1 MPTDRIKAAL
11 LSELEELEQRG
22 VRKAPERVVVG
33 YLPAREGRGPRF
45 LLAGQGDKPFLK
57 MNSNGYLGLA
67 QDPRLIEAE
76 DAASRELGVNPGAV
90 RFIDGTTKYHQ
101 RLEERL
107 AAFHGCEAAK
117 IFSCAYMANLGVA
130 IALCNKS
137 TYVISDELNHNSI
150 VRALRIAGV
159 PGENK
164 GIFKHNDVADLER
177 CLDAVPAGIQRV
189 IVIFD
194 GVFSMRGD
202 YAPLREI
209 VAACKMRHRRFRDGV
224 LTIVDDSHGTAAY
237 GPTGRGTPEVAG
249 ESDVDVITSTLGKAF
264 GAEGGYVAGTA
275 EIIEI
280 VRQRADTYIYTN
292 PVSPGAA
299 NAGLASLAIVD
310 SDEGRGKIAAVKA
323 NAEYFRSGI
332 ETLGFET
339 IPGVHPIVPVLIRD
353 TARVRAMVKALFEHG
368 ILATG
373 LTFPVVPVGDET
385 IRIQLSAAHTRADL
399 DYVLET
405 FGRIK

>member
-76 DAASRELGVNPGAV
+76 DTASRELGVNPGAV

>member
-1 MPTDRIKAAL
+1 M
-11 LSELEELEQRG
+11 
-22 VRKAPERVVVG
+22 VG
-33 YLPAREGRGPRF
+33 YGPARAGKGPRV
-45 LLAGQGDKPFLK
+45 LLEGQGAREFLK

-76 DAASRELGVNPGAV
+76 DAASRALGVNPGAV
-90 RFIDGTTKYHQ
+90 RFIDGTTRYHKE
-101 RLEERL
+101 LEEKL
-107 AAFHGCEAAK
+107 AAFHQREAAK
-117 IFSCAYMANLGVA
+117 VFSCAYMANLGVA
-130 IALCNKS
+130 IALCTRN

-159 PGENK
+159 PSANK
-164 GIFKHNDVADLER
+164 GIYEHNDVHELAKA
-177 CLDAVPAGIQRV
+177 LDNVPAGTERV

-202 YAPLREI
+202 YAPLKDI
-209 VAACKMRHRRFRDGV
+209 VKVCKTRHGKFRDGV

-237 GPTGRGTPEVAG
+237 GLTGRGTPEVAG

-264 GAEGGYVAGTA
+264 GAEGGYAASTA

-299 NAGLASLAIVD
+299 NAGMPSLAIVD
-310 SDEGRGKIAAVKA
+310 SAEGRQKIAAVKQ
-323 NAEYFRSGI
+323 NAEYFRKGI
-332 ETLGFET
+332 EGLGFET

-353 TARVRAMVKALFEHG
+353 TGRVRAMVKALFEHG

-373 LTFPVVPVGDET
+373 LAFPVVPAGDET

-405 FGRIK
+405 FGTIK